1 MKKSDIRS
9 SAKDIA
15 ARSNTI
21 SEISKVYTDLRENGL
36 SPETAKAIINE
47 AKDIKR
53 AEYAKLDEKKAGLV
67 ESITGELVLKAVFR
81 EIQKDSRYRLLANR
95 AFCKAGSVSELVSAW
110 YPDTIDGE
118 PARRVWNEKKT
129 VRTWELKLVTRGNA
143 ASILIACIKNVA
155 KAAKHQKSGT
165 TKHTLGEVIEVVEA
179 PAEA

>member
-1 MKKSDIRS
+1 MKKTDIYN
-9 SAKDIA
+9 SAKEIA
-15 ARSNTI
+15 ARANTI
-21 SEISKVYTDLRENGL
+21 SEIAKVYTSLRENGL
-36 SPETAKAIINE
+36 SSETAKAIINE

-67 ESITGELVLKAVFR
+67 ESINGELVLKAVFK
-81 EIQKDSRYRLLANR
+81 EIQKDSRYRLLANK

-118 PARRVWNEKKT
+118 PARRVWNEEKT
-129 VRTWELKLVTRGNA
+129 VRTWELKPVTRGNA
-143 ASILIACIKNVA
+143 ATILIVCIRNVA

-165 TKHTLGEVIEVVEA
+165 TKHTLGEIIEVVEV